1 MRDYNAKRYLVS
13 ARRNF
18 FFYSSTSKVTKIY
31 FLSFSNLELSVCA
44 PVNFWCFTL
53 MFTDFCVPSL
63 NVAVQVMV
71 TLPSALFLA
80 CNSESLSAFPSK
92 SAVAS
97 AEEILQSK
105 RH

>member
-1 MRDYNAKRYLVS
+1 M
-13 ARRNF
+13 
-18 FFYSSTSKVTKIY
+18 I
-31 FLSFSNLELSVCA
+31 
-44 PVNFWCFTL
+44 
-53 MFTDFCVPSL
+53 FTDFCVPSL

-97 AEEILQSK
+97 AEEILQSSSVILTVNCFSGVSFAFTVKK
-105 RH
+105 R